1 MSQDKFHQLEMLDT
15 LVANPEITQADLAAK
30 AGVAVGTVNWY
41 LKQWSK
47 KGWLKVKQ
55 IGRWRWQYILTPKG
69 IAERTRLAGKY
80 LEHSM
85 RVYRKIR
92 FESQAALNEVLE
104 HGFNGV
110 IIQEENEVAEICK
123 LTCLEMDIQILSV
136 DGNDHL
142 PKIVTDGSNV
152 RVIFYGAG

>member
-15 LVANPEITQADLAAK
+15 LAVNPEITQADLAVQV
-30 AGVAVGTVNWY
+30 GLAVGTVNWY

-69 IAERTRLAGKY
+69 IAERTRLAGKF

-85 RVYRKIR
+85 KVYRKIR
-92 FESQAALNEVLE
+92 L
-104 HGFNGV
+104 G
-110 IIQEENEVAEICK
+110 K
-123 LTCLEMDIQILSV
+123 T
-136 DGNDHL
+136 
-142 PKIVTDGSNV
+142 P
-152 RVIFYGAG
+152 